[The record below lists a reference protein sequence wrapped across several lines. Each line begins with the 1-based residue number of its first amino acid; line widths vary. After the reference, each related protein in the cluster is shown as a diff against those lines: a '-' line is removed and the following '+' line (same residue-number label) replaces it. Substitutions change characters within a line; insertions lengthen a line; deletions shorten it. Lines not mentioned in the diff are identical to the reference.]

1 MKMHKIAIW
10 VTPAPFF
17 GHLTVYRKIRAPSFP
32 QKEQYAIAFI
42 DCAYAAYNMDQIWTK
57 TQVFPLFSIA
67 PKPHPGRKTGTLATA
82 PLWPPVAA
90 VLITS
95 KNIQQKCQ
103 MLGSWFRLFQHVFR
117 PQPVKLLFWIV
128 WRCFEQLMFVQN
140 PN

>member
-10 VTPAPFF
+10 VTPSPFF
-17 GHLTVYRKIRAPSFP
+17 GHLTVYRKIRAPSSP
-32 QKEQYAIAFI
+32 KKNT
-42 DCAYAAYNMDQIWTK
+42 NMQLHLLIVHIIWTK

-90 VLITS
+90 ALITS

-103 MLGSWFRLFQHVFR
+103 MLSSWFRLFQDVFR
-117 PQPVKLLFWIV
+117 PQPVKFLFGIV